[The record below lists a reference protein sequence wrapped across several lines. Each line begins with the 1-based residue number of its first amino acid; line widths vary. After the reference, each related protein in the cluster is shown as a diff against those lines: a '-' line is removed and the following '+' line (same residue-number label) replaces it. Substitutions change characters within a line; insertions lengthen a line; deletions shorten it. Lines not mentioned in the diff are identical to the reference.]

1 LDPNIANFNK
11 TQKTRSLMKNRI
23 APWMAALVCAIAIHI
38 LIIEIS
44 DSQHWFD
51 IDTQPS
57 NFELFLLPAPATPN
71 NEQTGADTFQQNE
84 DTKPVENQS
93 IDNQPVDAQPADTT
107 LITEE
112 AQTAASKAKNTK
124 PVEKIEPKIP
134 TESPTSIVPKKPTGK
149 ELSER
154 SNGFDP
160 QEVISNMD
168 NEQALSGS
176 PSQNGKQNSSLD
188 SARLSSDKP
197 ELLDLSKVSLSPDVD
212 DAALTGV
219 FSEELRDK
227 IAQSKKAQKDYL
239 KGLTKEVDYPITK
252 DADGTRYVNIKGVCW
267 RLPKEGSN
275 EGWAIVFDGCGVK
288 SKLFHFEL
296 NISPSIITNEILGP
310 DSPFNLDQP
319 VK

>member
-1 LDPNIANFNK
+1 
-11 TQKTRSLMKNRI
+11 MKNRI

-38 LIIEIS
+38 LIIKVS

-57 NFELFLLPAPATPN
+57 TFELFLLPAPATSN
-71 NEQTGADTFQQNE
+71 NQPAETETFNQNE
-84 DTKPVENQS
+84 ESQSVGKQSVDTQQAETTLS
-93 IDNQPVDAQPADTT
+93 TEETQPAVSK
-107 LITEE
+107 TE
-112 AQTAASKAKNTK
+112 NTK
-124 PVEKIEPKIP
+124 QAEKIEQKIP
-134 TESPTSIVPKKPTGK
+134 TESPASIVAKKPTGK

-154 SNGFDP
+154 NNGFDP
-160 QEVISNMD
+160 QEVINNIDS
-168 NEQALSGS
+168 EQALSES
-176 PSQNGKQNSSLD
+176 LSQNNEQDSTPNSAPLG
-188 SARLSSDKP
+188 SDKP

-227 IAQSKKAQKDYL
+227 IAESKKTQKDYL

-319 VK
+319 VR

>member
-1 LDPNIANFNK
+1 
-11 TQKTRSLMKNRI
+11 MKNKI

-51 IDTQPS
+51 KDTRPS
-57 NFELFLLPAPATPN
+57 TFELLLLPTAQTAQTPQN
-71 NEQTGADTFQQNE
+71 NELTELEAFTQSE
-84 DTKPVENQS
+84 ETKT
-93 IDNQPVDAQPADTT
+93 VDAQPAGTT
-107 LITEE
+107 LSTETPQPDN
-112 AQTAASKAKNTK
+112 A
-124 PVEKIEPKIP
+124 EPIKTRELAEP
-134 TESPTSIVPKKPTGK
+134 PASIVSEAPTGK

-154 SNGFDP
+154 NNGFDP
-160 QEVISNMD
+160 QEVINNRDNDQTLSETPLQEDALNSNL
-168 NEQALSGS
+168 NPTQLS
-176 PSQNGKQNSSLD
+176 
-188 SARLSSDKP
+188 ADKP
-197 ELLDLSKVSLSPDVD
+197 ELLDLSKVSLSPDVKD
-212 DAALTGV
+212 EALTGV

-227 IAQSKKAQKDYL
+227 IAESKKAQKDYL

-296 NISPSIITNEILGP
+296 NISPSIITNEVLGP
-310 DSPFNLDQP
+310 DSPFNLAQP
-319 VK
+319 TK

>member
-1 LDPNIANFNK
+1 
-11 TQKTRSLMKNRI
+11 MKNRI
-23 APWMAALVCAIAIHI
+23 APWMTALVCAIAIHI
-38 LIIEIS
+38 LIIEVS
-44 DSQHWFD
+44 DNQHWFD

-57 NFELFLLPAPATPN
+57 TFELFLLPAPTTQDNKSTEA
-71 NEQTGADTFQQNE
+71 EAFSQNE
-84 DTKPVENQS
+84 DPQS
-93 IDNQPVDAQPADTT
+93 VGKQSVDAQQTETT
-107 LITEE
+107 LAAEETQPTQTEQVE
-112 AQTAASKAKNTK
+112 QIEKTK
-124 PVEKIEPKIP
+124 PAEP
-134 TESPTSIVPKKPTGK
+134 TASIVAEKPTGK

-154 SNGFDP
+154 SNEFDP
-160 QEVISNMD
+160 QEVINSID
-168 NEQALSGS
+168 NEQALSES
-176 PSQNGKQNSSLD
+176 LSQNNEQDSTPNSAPLG
-188 SARLSSDKP
+188 SDKP

-227 IAQSKKAQKDYL
+227 IAESKKTQKDYL

-296 NISPSIITNEILGP
+296 NISPSIITNEVLGP